1 VVRWWAAF
9 FIAGLF
15 APPNAG
21 AQCAASFLLAGF
33 VLGVLAHGS
42 RCAWM
47 RFDGAARRRFAGA
60 LALVTMTGSAAII
73 VWTAAGLQRNA
84 HDCAQSGTVIEA
96 SNGGR
101 IGAPSETRHLA
112 RSRGGAVSGFR
123 ALSLMGA
130 KSRLLEALDD
140 GRLSKRAR
148 GLVAALV
155 LDDRR
160 GLDFAL
166 SETYSYVGITH
177 FLALSGLHL
186 AAIAIPLSKILSRLI
201 RSKRMSDVALLAI
214 LWLYS
219 AVAGFPASLL
229 RALFLSAAVLGYRLV
244 GMHTDLMG
252 ALIAGSFTL
261 VAIDPA
267 IVFDAGFQLSFA
279 AVCGIAFIGIP
290 LSRIVEPLLPRGLPG
305 KVAKALLY
313 PALITCSVQFL
324 TMPLTISLFKRSSLV
339 SPLVNVIV
347 SFPFTILLYA
357 GVIYV
362 FVPIAAVRVLL
373 SHPVNL
379 LCRFLSAVPAAFS
392 QGPHAGIYRGS
403 FIMEAYFAG
412 VALVAWSLRRSC
424 GRKRPILGAGVACVV
439 IAFLVPL
446 LPWRQENLPPGHR
459 GARVTAGAK
468 ALTFP
473 GGIYVPQGGG
483 IIFIG
488 EAFDSHEAYRLT
500 RVLWER
506 GVNRIRYCVVKPSRL
521 SRHHGV
527 YYLLARISVEE
538 VLCSPYLLAAD
549 PGSAEPLGARSRT
562 VRAVSRGDSLENG
575 SWRLEILA
583 PVYPPSEG
591 AVVSRADAGI
601 SCRLAIK
608 GAAGTTT
615 LDLKHASGYYAV
627 P

>member
-9 FIAGLF
+9 FIAGLV

-21 AQCAASFLLAGF
+21 VQCAASILLAGSL
-33 VLGVLAHGS
+33 LGILARGRS
-42 RCAWM
+42 YAWM
-47 RFDGAARRRFAGA
+47 GFDGAGRRRFAGA
-60 LALVTMTGSAAII
+60 LASVTITGSAAII
-73 VWTAAGLQRNA
+73 VWGAAGLQRNA
-84 HDCAQSGTVIEA
+84 HDCAQPGMAIEA
-96 SNGGR
+96 SNRGG
-101 IGAPSETRHLA
+101 IGAGYESRHLA
-112 RSRGGAVSGFR
+112 GSRGGAVSRFR
-123 ALSLMGA
+123 ALSLRGA

-140 GRLSKRAR
+140 GRLSQRAR
-148 GLVAALV
+148 GLVGALV

-186 AAIAIPLSKILSRLI
+186 AAIAIPLSKILSRVI
-201 RSKRMSDVALLAI
+201 RSKRLSDVALLAI

-229 RALFLSAAVLGYRLV
+229 RALFLSAAVSGYRFV

-267 IVFDAGFQLSFA
+267 IAFDAGFQLSFA

-290 LSRIVEPLLPRGLPG
+290 LSRSVEPLLPGGAPG
-305 KVAKALLY
+305 KLAKALLY

-324 TMPLTISLFKRSSLV
+324 TMPVTISLFKRSSLL
-339 SPLVNVIV
+339 SPLLNVIV
-347 SFPFTILLYA
+347 SFPFTVLLYA
-357 GVIYV
+357 GVLYV
-362 FVPIAAVRVLL
+362 FVPVAAVRAIL
-373 SHPVNL
+373 SRPVDL

-392 QGPHAGIYRGS
+392 EGPHAGIYRGS
-403 FIMEAYFAG
+403 FMMEAYLAG
-412 VALVAWSLRRSC
+412 VGLVAWSLRRSC
-424 GRKRPILGAGVACVV
+424 ARKRPVFGAGVACVV

-446 LPWRQENLPPGHR
+446 LPWREENLSSGHR
-459 GARVTAGAK
+459 GVRETAGAR
-468 ALTFP
+468 AMAFT
-473 GGIYVPQGGG
+473 GGVYVPEGGG

-488 EAFDSHEAYRLT
+488 EAFDSRQAYRLT
-500 RVLWER
+500 RALWEH

-521 SRHHGV
+521 RRHHGV

-538 VLCSPYLLAAD
+538 VICSPYLLAAD
-549 PGSAEPLGARSRT
+549 PASAEPLGARCRV

-601 SCRLAIK
+601 SCRFEIK
-608 GAAGTTT
+608 CAAGPRT
-615 LDLKHASGYYAV
+615 LDLKHSSGYHAV

>member
-9 FIAGLF
+9 FIAGLV
-15 APPNAG
+15 APPNVG
-21 AQCAASFLLAGF
+21 LQCAASILLAGS
-33 VLGVLAHGS
+33 VLGILARERRHASMG
-42 RCAWM
+42 
-47 RFDGAARRRFAGA
+47 FDGAARRRFARA
-60 LALVTMTGSAAII
+60 LSSVAITGSAAII
-73 VWTAAGLQRNA
+73 VWGAAGLQRNA
-84 HDCAQSGTVIEA
+84 HDRAQPGTAIEA
-96 SNGGR
+96 SNWGH
-101 IGAPSETRHLA
+101 IGARSETGHLA
-112 RSRGGAVSGFR
+112 GSRSGAVSRFR

-130 KSRLLEALDD
+130 KSRLLEALND

-148 GLVAALV
+148 GLVGALV

-160 GLDFAL
+160 GLDFVL
-166 SETYSYVGITH
+166 SEAYSYVGITH

-201 RSKRMSDVALLAI
+201 RSKRLSDVALLAI

-229 RALFLSAAVLGYRLV
+229 RALFLSAAVSGYRFV
-244 GMHTDLMG
+244 GMHTDLIG

-267 IVFDAGFQLSFA
+267 IAFDAGFQLSFG

-290 LSRIVEPLLPRGLPG
+290 LSRIVEPLLPGGVAG

-313 PALITCSVQFL
+313 PALITCSVQFF
-324 TMPLTISLFKRSSLV
+324 TMPVTVSLFKRSSLL

-347 SFPFTILLYA
+347 SFPFTVLLYA
-357 GVIYV
+357 GVLYV
-362 FVPIAAVRVLL
+362 FVPVAPVRAIL
-373 SHPVNL
+373 SRPVDL
-379 LCRFLSAVPAAFS
+379 LCRFLGAVPAVFS
-392 QGPHAGIYRGS
+392 EGPHAAIYRGS
-403 FIMEAYFAG
+403 FMMEAYLAG
-412 VALVAWSLRRSC
+412 VGLLAWSLRRSC
-424 GRKRPILGAGVACVV
+424 ARKRPVLGVGVACLV

-446 LPWRQENLPPGHR
+446 LPWYEDHLSPAHR
-459 GARVTAGAK
+459 GARGTAGAQ
-468 ALTFP
+468 AMTFP
-473 GGIYVPQGGG
+473 GGIYVPEGGG
-483 IIFIG
+483 IILIE
-488 EAFDSHEAYRLT
+488 EAFDSREAYRLT
-500 RVLWER
+500 RALWER

-521 SRHHGV
+521 RRHHGV
-527 YYLLARISVEE
+527 HYLLARISVEE
-538 VLCSPYLLAAD
+538 VICSPYLLAD
-549 PGSAEPLGARSRT
+549 PGSAEPLGARCRV

-601 SCRLAIK
+601 SCRLEIK
-608 GAAGTTT
+608 YAAGRTT
-615 LDLKHASGYYAV
+615 LDLKHASGYHAV